1 MTRREYVMI
10 RDFFGHLKT
19 VLIHKFWVFYYACKL
34 GIVWQGI
41 VHDLSKFSPVEFF
54 ESVKFYQG
62 GKKSPIPVVK
72 KELGYSKA
80 WQHHKGRN
88 PHHYE
93 YWTDNY
99 DSGTTAIKIPYKYV
113 LEMVADWLGAGK
125 AYNGKGFSIEQEI
138 EWWNKCRDSKFIND
152 ETKKLISYIFE
163 TIDEDGFKAF
173 RKMSNDL
180 RIIYEVNQ
188 ISYLM

>member
-1 MTRREYVMI
+1 MI
-10 RDFFGHLKT
+10 KNFFGHLKT

-34 GIVWQGI
+34 GIPWQGF

-93 YWTDNY
+93 YWTDNF
-99 DSGTTAIKIPYKYV
+99 DNGVIALQIPYKYV
-113 LEMVADWLGAGK
+113 IK
-125 AYNGKGFSIEQEI
+125 QEI
-138 EWWNKCRDSKFIND
+138 DWWNSCKDSKFIND
-152 ETKKLISYIFE
+152 ETKLLISYIFE
-163 TIDEDGFKAF
+163 SIDEEGFSAV
-173 RKMSNDL
+173 RKMKSNL
-180 RIIYEVNQ
+180 KNIYEAKHMK
-188 ISYLM
+188 YLFN

>member
-1 MTRREYVMI
+1 MI
-10 RDFFGHLKT
+10 KNFFGHLKT

-34 GIVWQGI
+34 GIPWQGFI
-41 VHDLSKFSPVEFF
+41 HDFSKFSSVEFF

-93 YWTDNY
+93 YWTDNF
-99 DSGTTAIKIPYKYV
+99 DNDVIALQIPYKYV
-113 LEMVADWLGAGK
+113 IEMVADWLGAGK
-125 AYNGKGFSIEQEI
+125 AYNGRNFTIKQEI
-138 EWWNKCRDSKFIND
+138 NWWNSCKDSKFIND
-152 ETKKLISYIFE
+152 ETKLLISFIFE
-163 TIDEDGFKAF
+163 SIDEAGFKSV
-173 RKMSNDL
+173 RKMKGELND
-180 RIIYEVNQ
+180 IYEAKQ
-188 ISYLM
+188 MKYLFKKLCEF